1 MLIAALAA
9 AFVFG
14 ACAGSFLGVVIYR
27 MPRSL
32 SIVRPPS
39 RCGACGTQLAA
50 YDNIPILGWLLLRGR
65 CRHCG
70 TAIPASCLYM
80 ELAVAV
86 ISTLVVWAAI
96 KLPPLHSAWIYAFF
110 TADPTQLRLQLEPS
124 GGIFRLAAYIAAYI
138 PLLILGGLEYV
149 LGHPAFWLPQLAAVA
164 VLLLL
169 TWLLIAEVLI
179 DWSHLMIPDEL
190 TKGLQAVAIPL
201 AALVGTN
208 LFWPWSPI
216 VESAVCLTLQSVF
229 GLNAAFNADPQY
241 WFRSWDVM
249 NGWVGTPSKAA
260 WTLGLVAGGA
270 LGLIALTLPLARR
283 VYGRLKESWEERDHQ
298 AMAKGAWWFIGCT
311 VLWTVP
317 AIVFIATR
325 DPGGF
330 TNAYDTGLLLAYA
343 LTQAI
348 LGSLLGWWLPW
359 TVGLVGTMAF
369 KRNAMG
375 YGDVKL
381 FCGLGAFLGPVGTVV
396 AFMFATIVGTLVGI
410 PARLMG
416 GGREMP
422 FGPSLAAGAV
432 LAVVLGPW
440 LAPFV
445 LGRLLG

>member
-9 AFVFG
+9 AFIFG
-14 ACAGSFLGVVIYR
+14 ACAGSFLGVVIHR
-27 MPRSL
+27 MPRGL

-39 RCGACGTQLAA
+39 RCGACGTQLATH
-50 YDNIPILGWLLLRGR
+50 DNIPILGWLLLRGR

-70 TAIPASCLYM
+70 TAIPVSCLYM

-86 ISTLVVWAAI
+86 ISTLVVWAAL
-96 KLPPLHSAWIYAFF
+96 KLPALHSAWIYA
-110 TADPTQLRLQLEPS
+110 AASSARDP
-124 GGIFRLAAYIAAYI
+124 
-138 PLLILGGLEYV
+138 GL
-149 LGHPAFWLPQLAAVA
+149 AFWLPQLAAVA
-164 VLLLL
+164 VLLVLA
-169 TWLLIAEVLI
+169 WLLIAEVLI

-201 AALVGTN
+201 AVLVGTN

-229 GLNAAFNADPQY
+229 GLNASFNADPQY

-260 WTLGLVAGGA
+260 WTLGLVTAAA
-270 LGLIALTLPLARR
+270 LGLIALSLPLARR
-283 VYGRLKESWEERDHQ
+283 VYGRLKETWEERDHQ

-317 AIVFIATR
+317 AIIFIATR
-325 DPGGF
+325 DAGGF

-440 LAPFV
+440 LAPLV